1 MIDADLGDR
10 CCLSTQKG
18 PLVVCEAGLTE
29 QGAVSAERWLATQ
42 MGAEHGGV
50 LADLAAADQIDETSL
65 ASKVDRPGTP

>member
-1 MIDADLGDR
+1 
-10 CCLSTQKG
+10 
-18 PLVVCEAGLTE
+18 VCEAGLTE

-50 LADLAAADQIDETSL
+50 LADLAAAGQIDEISL